1 MTNDEGQLLV
11 RVGDYQIRKYL
22 GIPNTAINFLEEI
35 SWGSEGAVYVN
46 NKTSQHIREVY
57 NPVLMTVQQG
67 KKILSTAV
75 FCNVTVSLGA
85 KTFNCF
91 YVKYFASS
99 KEIRGKGITKTMA
112 QKVMEAIREGNT
124 EKTIY
129 YASVESKNRG
139 SYKAVQSAGYSEIG
153 TIKTI
158 GFSRFF
164 PRFDP
169 RVKRVTTQQDKQEVM
184 NLLQKQYSGHGLVQF
199 QAIFKNENYFVIREK
214 SKIVAGCQFHRGDWE
229 ILKMKGLVGKL
240 ILKVLPHVPLIKKI
254 FNPKRF
260 QFLSFEGIYFKP
272 GYEKLL
278 PALFE
283 SLLAQEKLNSAMFWL
298 GDKCPTKAAIEKTGK
313 LGLVN
318 NFVKDSE
325 VKILAG
331 FQALSNNEIAQL
343 KERPLYVSAF
353 DYV

>member
-1 MTNDEGQLLV
+1 MANKEGQLLS

-22 GIPNTAINFLEEI
+22 GIPDAAINFLEEI
-35 SWGSEGAVYVN
+35 AWGSEGAVYVN
-46 NKTSQHIREVY
+46 NKTNQHIREVY

-67 KKILSTAV
+67 EKILSTAV
-75 FCNVTVSLGA
+75 FCNVPVGLGS

-164 PRFDP
+164 PQIDS
-169 RVKRVTTQQDKQEVM
+169 RVSRVTTEQDKREVLK
-184 NLLQKQYSGHGLVQF
+184 LLREQYSGHGLVQF
-199 QAIFKNENYFVIREK
+199 QAIFKNENYFVIRDK
-214 SKIVAGCQFHRGDWE
+214 TQIVAGCQYHRGDWE
-229 ILKMKGLVGKL
+229 ILKMKGLMGKL
-240 ILKVLPHVPLIKKI
+240 ILKVLPHMPILKKI

-278 PALFE
+278 PVLFE
-283 SLLAQEKLNSAMFWL
+283 SLLTHEKLNSAMFWL
-298 GDKCPTKAAIEKTGK
+298 CDKCPTKAAIERTGK

-318 NFVKDSE
+318 NFVKDSD

-331 FQALSNNEIAQL
+331 FQGLSNDEIAQL
-343 KERPLYVSAF
+343 REKPLYVSAF

>member
-1 MTNDEGQLLV
+1 MSNDQGELLA
-11 RVGDYQIRKYL
+11 RVGDYQIRKYM
-22 GIPNTAINFLEEI
+22 GIPDKAIKFLEEI

-46 NKTSQHIREVY
+46 NKTSEHIKEAY
-57 NPVLMTVQQG
+57 NPVLMAVQQG
-67 KKILSTAV
+67 EKIVSTAV
-75 FCNVTVSLGA
+75 FCNIRVGLGF

-112 QKVMEAIREGNT
+112 GKVMEAIREGNT

-129 YASVESKNRG
+129 YASVESNNRG

-164 PRFDP
+164 PKQDQ
-169 RVKRVTTQQDKQEVM
+169 RVSRATSEQDRQELM
-184 NLLQKQYSGHGLVQF
+184 NLLRDHYSGHGLVQF
-199 QAIFKNENYFVIREK
+199 QAIFKNENYFVIRDK
-214 SKIVAGCQFHRGDWE
+214 SKIVAGCQYHRGDWQVQ
-229 ILKMKGLVGKL
+229 KMKGLSGKF
-240 ILKVLPHVPLIKKI
+240 ILKVLPHVPLFNKI
-254 FNPKRF
+254 FNPRRF

-278 PALFE
+278 PVLFE
-283 SLLAQEKLNSAMFWL
+283 TLLAREKFNSAMFWL
-298 GDKCPTKAAIEKTGK
+298 GDKCPTRTAIENNGK
-313 LGLVN
+313 LGLVHR
-318 NFVKDSE
+318 FVKDSQ

-331 FQALSNNEIAQL
+331 FQGLSDEEIAQL
-343 KERPLYVSAF
+343 KDKPLYVSAF